1 MKVKLDDFGLRALI
15 NGLFRQRTDYDT
27 ETNAVIG
34 DLLLRLAEISDTM
47 KPNRKKKIPFEP
59 EEPEE
64 VSIIRKCLVEWRN
77 REIQAGRQGAVDG
90 INELLLL
97 FAR

>member
-1 MKVKLDDFGLRALI
+1 MKVKLDDFGLRVLI

-27 ETNAVIG
+27 ETNAVINA
-34 DLLLRLAEISDTM
+34 LLLRLAEISDTM
-47 KPNRKKKIPFEP
+47 KPNRKKKIPF
-59 EEPEE
+59 EPEE

>member
-1 MKVKLDDFGLRALI
+1 MKVKLDDFGLRVLI

-27 ETNAVIG
+27 ETNAVING
-34 DLLLRLAEISDTM
+34 LLLRLAEISDTM
-47 KPNRKKKIPFEP
+47 KPNRKKKIPF
-59 EEPEE
+59 EPEE

>member
-59 EEPEE
+59 EEG
-64 VSIIRKCLVEWRN
+64 SIIRKCLVEWRN

>member
-34 DLLLRLAEISDTM
+34 ALLLRLAEISDTM
-47 KPNRKKKIPFEP
+47 KPNRKKKIPF
-59 EEPEE
+59 EPEE

>member
-59 EEPEE
+59 EE
-64 VSIIRKCLVEWRN
+64 VSIIRKCLVW
-77 REIQAGRQGAVDG
+77 QAPTLRRDRKRR
-90 INELLLL
+90 ISC
-97 FAR
+97 R

>member
-1 MKVKLDDFGLRALI
+1 
-15 NGLFRQRTDYDT
+15 
-27 ETNAVIG
+27 
-34 DLLLRLAEISDTM
+34 M
-47 KPNRKKKIPFEP
+47 KPNRKKKIPF
-59 EEPEE
+59 EPEE

>member
-1 MKVKLDDFGLRALI
+1 MKVKLDDFGLRVLI
-15 NGLFRQRTDYDT
+15 NGLFLQRTDYDA

-59 EEPEE
+59 KE